1 MTAGEAP
8 DGPGLFERTTLLLA
22 ERLENLE
29 RDNRRLR
36 RYGTM
41 MGVGLACLLGLT
53 IALFLYSGRLG
64 LGGAV
69 PENIAARQ
77 FTIRDSRGTVRGSW
91 GLGGDGTI
99 RLLLSDAAGR
109 PRVRLSLLPDG
120 SSGLSL
126 ADSANRKMVAVG
138 VLPDLTSSFVMSDR
152 SGLPRAVLGVS
163 NDGSSNIVFADRGGA
178 MKAGFGVDSRGI
190 GAIDLPQR
198 GGAVDLPDAQGD
210 EGDEA
215 DSTDAPAEATSK
227 PAPGRRR

>member
-1 MTAGEAP
+1 MTSGVTP
-8 DGPGLFERTTLLLA
+8 DGPGLLERTTSLMA
-22 ERLENLE
+22 ERLEQLE

-36 RYGTM
+36 RYGGM
-41 MGVGLACLLGLT
+41 MLVGLACLLGLT

-77 FTIRDSRGTVRGSW
+77 FTIRDPRGTVRGSW
-91 GLGGDGTI
+91 GLGGDGTV

-178 MKAGFGVDSRGI
+178 MKAGLGVDSRGI

-198 GGAVDLPDAQGD
+198 GGAVEAPDAPFD
-210 EGDEA
+210 ESDEA
-215 DSTDAPAEATSK
+215 DSTEAPAQAPSK
-227 PAPGRRR
+227 APSRRR